1 MPRIAPATFLK
12 LISARPE
19 QRLRD
24 LLAYEKPGDGY
35 DGHRNLRLA
44 VSRGV
49 SDGSLDGL
57 HDALARIPVIE
68 ERRRALRFEP
78 AIRKRLRAEGSQFV
92 LPPRKVWE
100 SPRRQFSID
109 LHPDVGIQQGNHRL
123 FAFLY
128 FHGSVRPS
136 RTTAGALIAL
146 ATRALS
152 SEMSEADEIAVIDVV
167 GNKTFKAVYSLS
179 RDLLANSID
188 ELDNWFASRG
198 R

>member
-12 LISARPE
+12 LISSRPE
-19 QRLRD
+19 QKLRD
-24 LLAYEKPGDGY
+24 LLAYERPGEGY

-44 VSRGV
+44 VRRGV
-49 SDGSLDGL
+49 ADGSLDGL
-57 HDALARIPVIE
+57 HDALERIPVLE

-78 AIRKRLRAEGSQFV
+78 TIAKRLRAEGTQFIA
-92 LPPRKVWE
+92 PPQKLWE

-109 LHPDVGIQQGNHRL
+109 VYPDVGIQQGNHQL

-128 FHGSVRPS
+128 FHGSIRPS

-146 ATRALS
+146 ATRALQPM
-152 SEMSEADEIAVIDVV
+152 MSEADEIAVIDVT
-167 GNKTFKAVYSLS
+167 GNKTFKAVYGLS
-179 RDLLANSID
+179 RDLLTNEIA
-188 ELDNWFASRG
+188 ELDRWFGSRG